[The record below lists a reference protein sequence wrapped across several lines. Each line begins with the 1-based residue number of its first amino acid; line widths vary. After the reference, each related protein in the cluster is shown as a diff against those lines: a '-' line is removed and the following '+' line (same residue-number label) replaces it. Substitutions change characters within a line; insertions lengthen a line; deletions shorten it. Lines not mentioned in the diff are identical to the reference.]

1 MLMSGKIMLFFVF
14 LAFCTN
20 HGMVLYWLAL
30 SPHSKKS
37 WVQILDSIGIFHK
50 ILSNFVP
57 KLESLS
63 SGCHV
68 LPQTQRAVQQ
78 QVYSFYYKERVGT
91 LQTSGT
97 RGRFLYRNRAGV
109 SIEQERRNQKWLW
122 IFLVCI
128 LRAGS
133 DWFDVKH
140 MECGINYHGSRQLD
154 TSGKFIDYFCQFQK
168 GLINFSD
175 SFLEEHFKCLWRRAK
190 RSDMDRD
197 HSPLSVCQMTFLVSF
212 SEECRFGCPHIFF
225 HIWGS
230 GIGDAER
237 RERPILHL
245 EVETVKA
252 GNQRELQNEIY

>member
-37 WVQILDSIGIFHK
+37 WVQILDSTGIFHK

-133 DWFDVKH
+133 DWFDVRH

-168 GLINFSD
+168 GLINFGD

-225 HIWGS
+225 HIWG
-230 GIGDAER
+230 
-237 RERPILHL
+237 
-245 EVETVKA
+245 
-252 GNQRELQNEIY
+252 QRHRWCWMEGASNSPSWGRNSEGW